1 MSLYTVHASDQHE
14 CFAIVL
20 LLTLQLI
27 SENKVISREL
37 EDYGTQKGTSLTTAR
52 RLADFLGS
60 EMVKDRG
67 LNCRLIISNK
77 PHGAPVTDRAI
88 PTAIFR

>member
-1 MSLYTVHASDQHE
+1 
-14 CFAIVL
+14 
-20 LLTLQLI
+20 
-27 SENKVISREL
+27 VISREL